1 MTVPLTGKHVLE
13 SLFEMWRPATLFKRE
28 PSIGVFLWILLPV
41 SSYTE
46 AIAQRCSAKKVFL
59 EILQNSQENT
69 SARVSFLIKL
79 QASEAFSIFQLF
91 SCEFC
96 KISKNAFFTEQHWGT
111 ASSCFF
117 LSIDLLDLQRCFSRC
132 SRRRCF
138 IKIGVLKRAEVCNY
152 IKKETLAKFFP
163 CKFCKIFKN
172 AFVTKHIWPT
182 GSGFRANDNHERWK
196 VFTMVLF
203 SFKMSQDRFHVLWA

>member
-13 SLFEMWRPATLFKRE
+13 SLFETWRPATLFKRE

-79 QASEAFSIFQLF
+79 QASACNFIKKRLWHRCFPVNYAKFLTAPLLTEHLRWLLLTHQTQWKKERGKILTGTWKTSIAGYFWLCRSFQVIQ
-91 SCEFC
+91 E
-96 KISKNAFFTEQHWGT
+96 IITN
-111 ASSCFF
+111 FF
-117 LSIDLLDLQRCFSRC
+117 LS
-132 SRRRCF
+132 
-138 IKIGVLKRAEVCNY
+138 
-152 IKKETLAKFFP
+152 
-163 CKFCKIFKN
+163 
-172 AFVTKHIWPT
+172 
-182 GSGFRANDNHERWK
+182 
-196 VFTMVLF
+196 
-203 SFKMSQDRFHVLWA
+203 